1 MQTPP
6 ADQHAGPSIPVGPGF
21 VALYMAAQV
30 GAYIAFI
37 PLLTLLLPLK
47 AEAISPTG
55 RTLALSHIALWG
67 ALTAGAAG
75 VLAGI
80 IGDLTR
86 HWPGGRSIWMI
97 AGLAGTV
104 TSYVLIHAAAT
115 HGDLMAAI
123 VALQISLN
131 FMLNPLAATLPERVP
146 GRQKGLVAGF
156 TGLAFP
162 LSSLFG
168 ALVIGVWLTGETERL
183 MAVMLVTVV
192 MVVPF
197 IVMTFR
203 AGPQSTSK
211 QRLRPS
217 LSAFADRDFLIAF
230 GSRLLVQTAVALNV
244 LYLLFF
250 LDQETGFDRA
260 LKGMRIEVAMAV
272 LLATSTSLSVISGL
286 TGGQISDRTGRRRQL
301 VFAGASLLAVGSLLM
316 ALVPLWPGPWF
327 AQAILG
333 VGVGLYGITDTV
345 LVAEVLP
352 DPADAGRD
360 MGLMNVALTAAQ
372 VLAPLLGIVALAR
385 FGDDLQSIYLMA
397 GLLAFAG
404 GAAVMTIHRVR

>member
-6 ADQHAGPSIPVGPGF
+6 ADHDAGPSIPVGPGF
-21 VALYMAAQV
+21 IALYMAAQV

-47 AEAISPTG
+47 AEAIDPAG
-55 RTLALSHIALWG
+55 RTLALSQIALWG
-67 ALTAGAAG
+67 AVTAGVAG
-75 VLAGI
+75 VMAGI
-80 IGDLTR
+80 IGDRTR
-86 HWPGGRSIWMI
+86 HWRGGRSIWMI

-104 TSYVLIHAAAT
+104 ASYGLIHMAAT
-115 HGDLMAAI
+115 QGSLMAAI

-168 ALVIGVWLTGETERL
+168 ALVVGVWLTGETERL
-183 MAVMLVTVV
+183 TAVVLVTVA

-203 AGPQSTSK
+203 AGPRSTAK
-211 QRLRPS
+211 PRQRPS
-217 LSAFADRDFLIAF
+217 LAAFADRDFLIAF

-250 LDQETGFDRA
+250 LDQETGLDRA

-272 LLATSTSLSVISGL
+272 LLGTSTSLSVLAGL
-286 TGGQISDRTGRRRQL
+286 MGGRVSDRIGRRKLL
-301 VFAGASLLAVGSLLM
+301 VFGGALLLAMGSLLM
-316 ALVPLWPGPWF
+316 ALVPNWPGPWV

-333 VGVGLYGITDTV
+333 VGVGLYGITDAV

-352 DPADAGRD
+352 DRTHAGRD
-360 MGLMNVALTAAQ
+360 MGLMNVAVTAAQ
-372 VLAPLLGIVALAR
+372 IFAPLLGLLALAW
-385 FGDDLQSIYLMA
+385 FGDDLQSIYVTGAVLA
-397 GLLAFAG
+397 LLG
-404 GAAVMTIHRVR
+404 GAAVTKIHRVR

>member
-6 ADQHAGPSIPVGPGF
+6 ADHDAGPSIPVGPGF
-21 VALYMAAQV
+21 IALYMAAQV

-47 AEAISPTG
+47 AEAIDPAG
-55 RTLALSHIALWG
+55 RTLALSQIALWG
-67 ALTAGAAG
+67 AVTAGVAG
-75 VLAGI
+75 VMAGI
-80 IGDLTR
+80 IGDRTR
-86 HWPGGRSIWMI
+86 HWRGGRSIWMI

-104 TSYVLIHAAAT
+104 ASYVLIHRAAT
-115 HGDLMAAI
+115 QSSLMAAI

-183 MAVMLVTVV
+183 TAVVLVTVA

-203 AGPQSTSK
+203 AGPRSTAK
-211 QRLRPS
+211 PRQRPS
-217 LSAFADRDFLIAF
+217 LAAFADRDFLIAF

-250 LDQETGFDRA
+250 LDQETGLDRA

-272 LLATSTSLSVISGL
+272 LLGTSTSLSVLAGL
-286 TGGQISDRTGRRRQL
+286 MGGRVSDRIGRRKLL
-301 VFAGASLLAVGSLLM
+301 VFGGALLLAMGSLLM
-316 ALVPLWPGPWF
+316 ALVPNWPGPWV

-333 VGVGLYGITDTV
+333 VGVGLYGITDAV

-352 DPADAGRD
+352 DRTHAGRD
-360 MGLMNVALTAAQ
+360 MGLMNVAVTAAQ
-372 VLAPLLGIVALAR
+372 IFAPLLGLLALAW
-385 FGDDLQSIYLMA
+385 FGDDLQSIYVTGAVLA
-397 GLLAFAG
+397 LLG
-404 GAAVMTIHRVR
+404 GAAVMKIHRVR